1 MSLPRLLP
9 TLRSPSLLH
18 RSPVFPFRRFTPT
31 STAYMIASH
40 PQLESLMRLRLIH
53 SDGVHIMRQ
62 NESMDNLEANMEG
75 VPPQDKSKKRQ
86 QEQTEEEDKP
96 KCRRTSVAYL
106 HATSFTWY
114 AQDPRWVADAPKRQ
128 RSNAKQLVALMKLFV
143 AGDLN

>member
-1 MSLPRLLP
+1 
-9 TLRSPSLLH
+9 
-18 RSPVFPFRRFTPT
+18 
-31 STAYMIASH
+31 
-40 PQLESLMRLRLIH
+40 
-53 SDGVHIMRQ
+53 MRQ

-128 RSNAKQLVALMKLFV
+128 RSNAKQLVALTKLFV
-143 AGDLN
+143 AGDLKLKVSILLFSFGGLRYAVRVPETISANASRALKKLYHTGCMCAYISRACA